1 MEFEVADLASAAG
14 VSVDTIRFYQTGGL
28 LPLPGRSG
36 RKAVYTDEHLD
47 RLRLIR
53 SMASKGLSLKAIRLL
68 LERECEAPG
77 TSAPRSD
84 TALLA
89 ALEEEAD
96 GATYTGDELA
106 AALGV
111 PGTLIRSVEA
121 AGLAE
126 GLEDAQGRSRYGDGD
141 LAAARGALRLLG
153 YGFPL
158 ASLLALAVRHDRAV
172 RKTCD
177 AAIDLFDD
185 HVRKKQGRSA
195 AVARDARSSGLRDAR
210 SSGLRDARSSGLR
223 DARSD
228 GAARAQD
235 ADPENGEEVAAAFRE
250 LLPVVTAIVAHHFQR
265 VLVGRALKRLRRKGD
280 SSTLSFALKV
290 ASRTKLKVSWR

>member
-1 MEFEVADLASAAG
+1 MEYEVADLASAAG

-53 SMASKGLSLKAIRLL
+53 SMAAKGLSLKAIRLL
-68 LERECEAPG
+68 LERDPA
-77 TSAPRSD
+77 SAGGPAERSD

-96 GATYTGDELA
+96 AAAYTGDQLA
-106 AALGV
+106 EAIGV
-111 PGTLIRSVEA
+111 PGALIRSVEA

-126 GLEDAQGRSRYGDGD
+126 GLEDADGRCRYGDGD
-141 LAAARGALRLLG
+141 LAAARGAVRLLG

-158 ASLLALAVRHDRAV
+158 ASLLALAVRHDRAI

-185 HVRKKQGRSA
+185 HVRKKHRGSSTRS
-195 AVARDARSSGLRDAR
+195 V
-210 SSGLRDARSSGLR
+210 
-223 DARSD
+223 D
-228 GAARAQD
+228 GER
-235 ADPENGEEVAAAFRE
+235 PENGEEVAAAFRE

-265 VLVGRALKRLRRKGD
+265 VLVGRALRRLRKKGD

>member
-68 LERECEAPG
+68 LEREPDAAG
-77 TSAPRSD
+77 AASRSD

-106 AALGV
+106 EALGV
-111 PGTLIRSVEA
+111 PTTLIRSVEA

-158 ASLLALAVRHDRAV
+158 ASLLALAVRHDRAI

-185 HVRKKQGRSA
+185 HVRKKQGVARSA
-195 AVARDARSSGLRDAR
+195 RPEGLE
-210 SSGLRDARSSGLR
+210 
-223 DARSD
+223 
-228 GAARAQD
+228 GAASRGD
-235 ADPENGEEVAAAFRE
+235 DEDPENGEEVAAAFRE

>member
-68 LERECEAPG
+68 LERDPEAPG

-210 SSGLRDARSSGLR
+210 SSGLRDARS
-223 DARSD
+223 D

>member
-1 MEFEVADLASAAG
+1 MEYEVSDLAGAAG

-28 LPLPGRSG
+28 LPLPGKAG

-53 SMASKGLSLKAIRLL
+53 SMASKGLSLKAIRLI
-68 LERECEAPG
+68 LERGPDSDGGAV
-77 TSAPRSD
+77 SRSD

-96 GATYTGDELA
+96 GATFSGDELA
-106 AALGV
+106 EALGV
-111 PGTLIRSVEA
+111 PSTLIRSVEA
-121 AGLAE
+121 AGLTE
-126 GLEDAQGRSRYGDGD
+126 GLEDSQGRSRYSDGD

-158 ASLLALAVRHDRAV
+158 ASLLALAVRHDRAI

-177 AAIDLFDD
+177 SAIDLFDD
-185 HVRKKQGRSA
+185 HVRKKRGRST
-195 AVARDARSSGLRDAR
+195 DASREDA
-210 SSGLRDARSSGLR
+210 
-223 DARSD
+223 
-228 GAARAQD
+228 
-235 ADPENGEEVAAAFRE
+235 ENGEEVAAAFRE

-290 ASRTKLKVSWR
+290 ASRTKLKVTWR